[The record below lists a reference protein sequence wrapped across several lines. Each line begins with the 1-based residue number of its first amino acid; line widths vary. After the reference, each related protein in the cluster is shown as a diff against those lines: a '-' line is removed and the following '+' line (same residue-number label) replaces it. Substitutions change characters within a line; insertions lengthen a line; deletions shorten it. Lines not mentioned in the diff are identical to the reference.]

1 MLCVLSL
8 EWSTPIPCLHPP
20 RWGEVLTGAELAE
33 AGGVEEPSSPHG
45 VELDHEEDEGQT
57 AEDERQHHERLHC
70 LQPAYR
76 GRHRGG
82 QELARLYPLQVQPGK
97 LQA

>member
-1 MLCVLSL
+1 M
-8 EWSTPIPCLHPP
+8 
-20 RWGEVLTGAELAE
+20 LTGAELAE

-45 VELDHEEDEGQT
+45 VELDHEEDEGQA

-82 QELARLYPLQVQPGK
+82 HSWLDSTHSRFSRASFRHEHVTRITSFTRQTSY
-97 LQA
+97 